1 MRLLTDPLREL
12 VIGSFE
18 LRSYG
23 FGDYLV
29 LEGEQADAFYVLVEG
44 LARVVTTGSDGTER
58 TLGVLRAGE
67 SFGERAFLEGV
78 PRTASVRASCPVTAA
93 LLDGSVFTSLLR
105 LHPQLAEAFAHRPAR
120 GGCKASCAS
129 IPPSRR

>member
-1 MRLLTDPLREL
+1 MTVIEQSRLDWLDPVRELPVMQLLTGPLREL
-12 VIGSFE
+12 VVNSFE

-23 FGDYLV
+23 FGEYLV
-29 LEGEQADAFYVLVEG
+29 VEGGEADAFYVLVEG
-44 LARVVTTGSDGTER
+44 LARVVTTGSDGNEK

-93 LLDGSVFTSLLR
+93 RLDRSVFTSLLR
-105 LHPQLAEAFAHRPAR
+105 
-120 GGCKASCAS
+120 
-129 IPPSRR
+129 